1 MELDIRRHSQTLR
14 DLAVGEI
21 NRVIDKYGDRKG
33 LAIDV
38 LKTYR
43 NTLQDNSYLKYQ
55 ENFKS
60 SNTLAWHVDIENT
73 LKKTNKFVELWPT
86 LAKEIQ

>member
-14 DLAVGEI
+14 DLAVEEI
-21 NRVIDKYGDRKG
+21 NRVIDKYGDRRS

-55 ENFKS
+55 ENFNPSK
-60 SNTLAWHVDIENT
+60 TLTWHVEMENT
-73 LKKTNKFVELWPT
+73 LKKSNTFVELWPT